1 MREQPIGRAAAALLA
16 LALLILAAAVVWW
29 TLDTAGLRARL
40 ADTQISLDTN
50 RQRERK
56 QQTEYDAAASAL
68 PEVQAELD
76 ALQPQTDAAVATE
89 TDLRAKRKQARTD
102 NADLADALT
111 AARTAAEEAEA
122 RLPDAQARRDAALEE
137 LRALAG
143 QAEEALTT
151 PAPTSTPEPTPS
163 PSPTTAPT
171 PAPTPSPEP
180 TVPLLRDELL
190 LDSL

>member
-102 NADLADALT
+102 NADLADALA

-143 QAEEALTT
+143 QAEEALTA
-151 PAPTSTPEPTPS
+151 PAPTSTPEPTP
-163 PSPTTAPT
+163 APT